1 MVRAAGA
8 DALADRLDRAAIV
21 SDAAFVFA
29 LTIDEEAIILGVLD
43 DRPDAL
49 PELRAVLANDHL
61 WRPTVIARANAKTV
75 HEAIDAVLADGTPSM
90 LEADHLSFDEAHSL
104 AVRLLMERSASAK
117 VRLYRN
123 RKGAWLHIEPKR
135 D

>member
-1 MVRAAGA
+1 MMLAGVDVTPVWTSELARMVRAAGA

-75 HEAIDAVLADGTPSM
+75 HEAMMPFSPTERRACWRQTIS
-90 LEADHLSFDEAHSL
+90 HST
-104 AVRLLMERSASAK
+104 RLTVWRFVS
-117 VRLYRN
+117 
-123 RKGAWLHIEPKR
+123 
-135 D
+135 